1 MKGGS
6 VFLVTINNAYIRRKR
21 MKRKIII
28 IVKVLFL
35 ALIVLLVNAILAAWL
50 YGDRE
55 IVEFPFEMVSELPP
69 EPDWHKENAFD
80 QILYDK
86 QAEKEIQ
93 EWFKR
98 IFKEDKYVV
107 NKSGDPI
114 PLHTCEESSLY
125 GLTFYSNNGN
135 LVVVYNSMTGR
146 LMRMEVLEKSIR
158 KGSKRCPYTEE
169 EIANSWDNSYIDY
182 ENNNTLYYYVNGEM
196 LKIDDNVHQIEGHYI
211 NDVAT
216 FPIFQ
221 KNGKIQA
228 YILEDAESEY
238 IGEFEYRTE
247 KIKIREVIFY
257 DLETSCYVEN
267 IGLGQQLL
275 RIINEKESMQFYV
288 RKDLKEGKHDVQQII
303 SLLQKEDFIKKEAKE
318 KYIYLNRSLGYDD
331 PWLW

>member
-1 MKGGS
+1 
-6 VFLVTINNAYIRRKR
+6 

-98 IFKEDKYVV
+98 ICKEDKYVV

-146 LMRMEVLEKSIR
+146 LMRIEVLEKSIR

-169 EIANSWDNSYIDY
+169 EIVNSWDNSYIDY

-196 LKIDDNVHQIEGHYI
+196 LKIDDNVQQIEGHYFY
-211 NDVAT
+211 NSVAT
-216 FPIFQ
+216 FPIFE

-238 IGEFEYRTE
+238 IGEFEYMTE
-247 KIKIREVIFY
+247 KIKIREVIFS

-267 IGLGQQLL
+267 IGLGQQEV
-275 RIINEKESMQFYV
+275 RIVINEKESMHFYV
-288 RKDLKEGKHDVQQII
+288 KDLEEGEYDVQQIF
-303 SLLQKEDFIKKEAKE
+303 SLLQKEDFIKGKTKE
-318 KYIYLNRSLGYDD
+318 KQYIYIDRLTRYNN